1 MGTLFSA
8 LSIGTSG
15 LRAAQI
21 QLDVT
26 GNNIANV
33 NTPGFS
39 RQRAELVEL
48 FPIQTTVG
56 EIGRGV
62 GIAQIVRLRD
72 AFLDSAFVRQVAGL
86 GSAEVQAQYY
96 NLIEDAYMEPGENG
110 FGTRL
115 DRFFDAMNDYA
126 NNVESLSVREA
137 FLAEASAAATDLN
150 QLIARFDELRTNA
163 NEEVRNLVPE
173 INSLSQRIYEL
184 NGQIQQIEGSG
195 RTANALRDQRG
206 VLLDQLGRLVN
217 ISYQEGTH
225 GQVQVQ
231 IGGAILVDTTRARQ
245 IVAVP
250 NAALDPERGD
260 LVELRFAD
268 DNSLVDV
275 RDGEVFGA
283 LTIRDTVI
291 PQQDARIDAIARAL
305 ILEINAIHSQGRGL
319 AAISGTLTS
328 SNEVSAPT
336 DPLVAAG
343 LPFTVTPGT
352 FDVVVYDSAGTPT
365 TTTITITAATTLDD
379 LATDLNGI
387 ANLNAV
393 VNGNQLE
400 INPDATFSFSFA
412 NDTTGALPA
421 LGLNGLFTGSDAR
434 SIAVNSDILGNPALL
449 TSGFSTDLTE
459 TGDNSA
465 ALAMANL
472 RTSKVLDGG
481 SSTIAEFYQSTIA
494 TLGINARANNDALL
508 TDVEFIRDLDARRQE
523 VSGVNLDEEVTS
535 LLLFQRAYEASA
547 RVITIADR
555 MLETLLNI
563 AR

>member
-1 MGTLFSA
+1 VGTLFSA

-15 LRAAQI
+15 LRTAQI

-26 GNNIANV
+26 ANNIANV

-48 FPIQTTVG
+48 FPIQTPAG

-62 GIAQIVRLRD
+62 GIAQITRLRD
-72 AFLDSAFVRQVAGL
+72 IFLDIAYVRQVAGL

-96 NLIEDAYMEPGENG
+96 NLIEDAYQEPGENG

-115 DRFFDAMNDYA
+115 DRFFDALNDYA
-126 NNVESLSVREA
+126 NNVESLPVREA
-137 FLAEASAAATDLN
+137 FLAEASAVATDLN
-150 QLIARFDELRTNA
+150 QLVNRFDELRTNA

-173 INSLSQRIYEL
+173 VNSLSQRIYEL
-184 NGQIQQIEGSG
+184 NGQIQQLEGSG
-195 RTANALRDQRG
+195 RSANALRDQRG
-206 VLLDQLGRLVN
+206 LLLDQLGRLVN
-217 ISYQEGTH
+217 ISYQENAN

-231 IGGAILVDTTRARQ
+231 IGSAILVDTTRARE
-245 IVAVP
+245 IIAFRNP
-250 NAALDPERGD
+250 ALDPERGD

-275 RDGEVFGA
+275 RDGEIFGA

-291 PQQDARIDAIARAL
+291 PEQDARIDEIARAL
-305 ILEINAIHSQGRGL
+305 ILELNAIHSQGRGL
-319 AAISGTLTS
+319 EGISGTLTS
-328 SNEVSAPT
+328 TNEVSAPT
-336 DPLVAAG
+336 DPLTAAG
-343 LPFTVTPGT
+343 LPFPITPGT
-352 FDVVVYDSAGTPT
+352 FDVVVYDSLGNPT
-365 TTTITITAATTLDD
+365 TTTITINAGTTLND
-379 LATDLNGI
+379 LATDLNAV

-400 INPDATFSFSFA
+400 INPDATFAFSFA
-412 NDTTGALPA
+412 NDSTGALPA
-421 LGLNGLFTGSDAR
+421 LGLNSLFNGTDAR
-434 SIAVNSDILGNPALL
+434 SIALNSDLQNNPALL

-465 ALAMANL
+465 ALALANV
-472 RTSKVLDGG
+472 RIAQVLDSN
-481 SSTIAEFYQSTIA
+481 SSTIAEFYQSTVA
-494 TLGINARANNDALL
+494 ALGINARANNDILL
-508 TDVEFIRDLDARRQE
+508 TDNEFINTLEARRQE